1 MRYLVFL
8 ILTLLT
14 FFSCSKKQK
23 KEQKIASVSIEEIY
37 KDSISCRAIVVN
49 DSQIW
54 FGANN
59 GKYGAID
66 LKTNQ
71 VFKGR
76 IQKDSVFPEFRSIA
90 QTKNGIFLLSV
101 ANPAL
106 LYKVST
112 DKKTVKL
119 VYQKENEKVFFDS
132 MQFLNDNFGMAMG
145 DPINDCLHVIFTE
158 NGGETWRKINCDNLP
173 NVEDGEAAFAASNTN
188 LILKGNSIFMV
199 SGGKK
204 ARFFVSND
212 KGKSWQVYNTPIVQG
227 KAMTGIFTADFYDEN
242 IGIIAGGN
250 YENQQDNSANKAI
263 TTDGG
268 KTWKLVAENSGFG
281 YASCI
286 QFVPNSNGNG
296 IVCVGG
302 TGIFYSNNKGE
313 TWKKLNETTDLYTFR
328 FVNDSIAYAGGKNKI
343 VKLNFK

>member
-119 VYQKENEKVFFDS
+119 VYQKENEKVF
-132 MQFLNDNFGMAMG
+132 L
-145 DPINDCLHVIFTE
+145 T
-158 NGGETWRKINCDNLP
+158 
-173 NVEDGEAAFAASNTN
+173 
-188 LILKGNSIFMV
+188 
-199 SGGKK
+199 
-204 ARFFVSND
+204 
-212 KGKSWQVYNTPIVQG
+212 
-227 KAMTGIFTADFYDEN
+227 
-242 IGIIAGGN
+242 
-250 YENQQDNSANKAI
+250 
-263 TTDGG
+263 
-268 KTWKLVAENSGFG
+268 
-281 YASCI
+281 
-286 QFVPNSNGNG
+286 
-296 IVCVGG
+296 VCS
-302 TGIFYSNNKGE
+302 F
-313 TWKKLNETTDLYTFR
+313 
-328 FVNDSIAYAGGKNKI
+328 
-343 VKLNFK
+343 

>member
-1 MRYLVFL
+1 
-8 ILTLLT
+8 
-14 FFSCSKKQK
+14 
-23 KEQKIASVSIEEIY
+23 
-37 KDSISCRAIVVN
+37 
-49 DSQIW
+49 
-54 FGANN
+54 
-59 GKYGAID
+59 
-66 LKTNQ
+66 
-71 VFKGR
+71 
-76 IQKDSVFPEFRSIA
+76 
-90 QTKNGIFLLSV
+90 
-101 ANPAL
+101 
-106 LYKVST
+106 
-112 DKKTVKL
+112 
-119 VYQKENEKVFFDS
+119 
-132 MQFLNDNFGMAMG
+132 
-145 DPINDCLHVIFTE
+145 
-158 NGGETWRKINCDNLP
+158 
-173 NVEDGEAAFAASNTN
+173 
-188 LILKGNSIFMV
+188 
-199 SGGKK
+199 
-204 ARFFVSND
+204 
-212 KGKSWQVYNTPIVQG
+212 
-227 KAMTGIFTADFYDEN
+227 MTGIFTADFYDEN